1 MPFFA
6 HWMLFF
12 KILKKKKKKTLH
24 WSKVLN
30 KTIWDFY
37 LAHVHVFYKIII
49 FNSKVF
55 KFQHDSSV
63 TLNGNQSKNPNL
75 SGEID
80 NNFHKNSNFLSES
93 RGDGL
98 SVTDEWPDGR
108 KVSCLIL
115 GIIVEVVSCV
125 LVNCHDYQLP
135 C

>member
-1 MPFFA
+1 MWSFIIKYVDEQAYSVRERVKNARFCT
-6 HWMLFF
+6 LNV
-12 KILKKKKKKTLH
+12 ICQNISNKKKTLH
-24 WSKVLN
+24 WSKVLH

-80 NNFHKNSNFLSES
+80 NNFHKN
-93 RGDGL
+93 
-98 SVTDEWPDGR
+98 
-108 KVSCLIL
+108 
-115 GIIVEVVSCV
+115 
-125 LVNCHDYQLP
+125 
-135 C
+135 